1 MTLQETV
8 DRALLVY
15 NARTQLD
22 KELEELKSTLRTM
35 AVGQVENGAQV
46 VTLQGTNGGK
56 IVITYPN
63 PSVKLKDHTL
73 VPSQYIVTSTQTVHK
88 INSEYTQEILMNPNI
103 QGIQVITG
111 TPRVGFR
118 T

>member
-15 NARTQLD
+15 NARTKLD
-22 KELEELKSTLRTM
+22 KELEELKGTLRTM
-35 AVGQVENGAQV
+35 AVGQIEDGAQV
-46 VTLQGTNGGK
+46 VTLQGTKGGK
-56 IVITYPN
+56 IVITYPS
-63 PSVKLKDHTL
+63 PTVKLKDPTL
-73 VPSQYIVTSTQTVHK
+73 VPSEYLLTSTQTVHK

-103 QGIQVITG
+103 QGVQIVNG